1 MAKFYSLYIKNPSNV
16 KPEEIEKSNVELMEM
31 KKKFEIENNI
41 ADESVKDRVKRLCG
55 SIKERLK
62 DNNQTSLEQL
72 VEDLV
77 DTIIVHNEHFEWKL
91 KIKGFRV
98 RQSQTTLNHI

>member
-1 MAKFYSLYIKNPSNV
+1 MCLNGYISKDEY
-16 KPEEIEKSNVELMEM
+16 KRKREEIEKSNVELMEM

-62 DNNQTSLEQL
+62 D
-72 VEDLV
+72 
-77 DTIIVHNEHFEWKL
+77 KL
-91 KIKGFRV
+91 FKKK
-98 RQSQTTLNHI
+98 S